1 MTQLYVV
8 YICLQMFRQLFEE
21 GLEFQKLRLRE
32 QRAYAREQ
40 RLERERRH
48 QDQIESLENYYK
60 DQVRHNAVT
69 LRGLNVTGSFY
80 TVNETLLPFQFSLL
94 AEKLAQEREEI
105 QVRKKAQEKVNI
117 LLKIRT
123 CSKNNNECLKFI
135 RTGSK
140 SVLHSSH
147 AEHALDIQCKLG
159 PPKITQLV
167 NCMKLYQQ

>member
-1 MTQLYVV
+1 MEV
-8 YICLQMFRQLFEE
+8 
-21 GLEFQKLRLRE
+21 QKLRLRE

-40 RLERERRH
+40 RLERERRN

-69 LRGLNVTGSFY
+69 LCALNVTGSFLH

-117 LLKIRT
+117 
-123 CSKNNNECLKFI
+123 
-135 RTGSK
+135 
-140 SVLHSSH
+140 
-147 AEHALDIQCKLG
+147 
-159 PPKITQLV
+159 
-167 NCMKLYQQ
+167 